1 MALDRACEEKQHE
14 SPREEP
20 AYSIETQ
27 PTATRSLAPT
37 VSLSPSVVLCKIV
50 RERERVAEPT
60 CM

>member
-14 SPREEP
+14 SPSEEP

-27 PTATRSLAPT
+27 PAATLSLSR
-37 VSLSPSVVLCKIV
+37 SLSPSVVLCKIV
-50 RERERVAEPT
+50 RERERLAEPT